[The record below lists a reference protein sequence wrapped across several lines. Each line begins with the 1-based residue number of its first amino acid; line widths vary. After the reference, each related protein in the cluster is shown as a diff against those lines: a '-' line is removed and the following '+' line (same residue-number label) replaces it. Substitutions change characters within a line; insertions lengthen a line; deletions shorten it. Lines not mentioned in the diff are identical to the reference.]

1 MDKEVGSL
9 EVGKAADL
17 VTMDLRRPHL
27 YPPNMPLH
35 RLVCFANGN
44 DVSNVMVG
52 GEMVLSEGRPTRV
65 SEAEILEEAAREA
78 ELMIDRI
85 GARADLALPEGIWG
99 REGGQP

>member
-1 MDKEVGSL
+1 
-9 EVGKAADL
+9 
-17 VTMDLRRPHL
+17 
-27 YPPNMPLH
+27 
-35 RLVCFANGN
+35 
-44 DVSNVMVG
+44 MVG